1 MRRLVVYWIS
11 AWAAAAPAW
20 GQCVMC
26 REAAASQNQAA
37 IAALNLGILVLLI
50 PLAAALIGMGR
61 LLRRFAKDAPRVP
74 RGCSAK
80 RPPSTI
86 VTR

>member
-1 MRRLVVYWIS
+1 MMRRAYSWLFALAFV
-11 AWAAAAPAW
+11 APAW

-37 IAALNLGILVLLI
+37 ITALNGGILVLLI

-61 LLRRFAKDAPRVP
+61 LLRRYARDPAERL
-74 RGCSAK
+74 R
-80 RPPSTI
+80 
-86 VTR
+86 